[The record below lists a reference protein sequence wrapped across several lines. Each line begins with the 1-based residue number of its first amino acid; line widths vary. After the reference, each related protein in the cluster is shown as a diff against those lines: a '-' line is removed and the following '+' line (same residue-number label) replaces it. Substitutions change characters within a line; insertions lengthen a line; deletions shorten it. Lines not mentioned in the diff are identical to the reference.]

1 MHPTQF
7 IPVHTKKAT
16 LYTKNRKFYR
26 FIPVHTR
33 NTDLIDVVNNY
44 ATLNRMNFSKV
55 TEQTK
60 INFNLISKLLI
71 AILNHQ

>member
-7 IPVHTKKAT
+7 IPVHT
-16 LYTKNRKFYR
+16 RS
-26 FIPVHTR
+26 
-33 NTDLIDVVNNY
+33 TDLIDVVNNY